1 MITGYGIDKIFK
13 RIFDILTE
21 KNQFY
26 YDNEILT
33 KFKKC
38 KENINSCLNV
48 KRKETEYEEYLKERN
63 EIKKDIT
70 NTNELFKKYEG
81 EENIFEKAKKMLKKK
96 KKIYDFNNF
105 KCTYSNSIY

>member
-33 KFKKC
+33 K
-38 KENINSCLNV
+38 NQ
-48 KRKETEYEEYLKERN
+48 
-63 EIKKDIT
+63 
-70 NTNELFKKYEG
+70 
-81 EENIFEKAKKMLKKK
+81 KM
-96 KKIYDFNNF
+96 
-105 KCTYSNSIY
+105 